1 MFWHAGTG
9 IGVSLM
15 MRRKEAGEQMMYKKV
30 EDYVKIHNMLEQK
43 DKVIA
48 GVSGG
53 ADSVCLLYVLLEL
66 KKKYSLEIRA
76 VHVNHC
82 LREGAA
88 DEDEAYV
95 RKLCAGM
102 EVPLEVYRIDVVH
115 LAKEEGMSSEEAG
128 RAARRKA
135 FEEEADKMGGAKI
148 ALAHHKNDNVETLLL
163 NIARGTGLKGLG
175 GIRPA
180 AGRYIHPLLGVSR
193 EEIEEF
199 LKKNQLSYCMDATN
213 YEDTYTRN
221 RIRNHMI
228 PYMEQ
233 KINPRFTD
241 HACSMME
248 QMGKLWDHIAG
259 EVCMAEKTAV
269 VYRED
274 QGKKE
279 ALIQKAVFE
288 KIPEALRPYL
298 LHRVMEKVA
307 GSQKDLAG
315 IHLEQTE
322 ELFRKQT
329 GRKLDL
335 PYQMCARRC
344 YEGVEISRNDRAGE
358 SGGEGAQREQSDGR
372 LTRKADRVKMRV
384 LGRKEMHE
392 EQDVTIFQTPY
403 TKWFDYDIIKNSV
416 TIRTRRPGD
425 YITIDRKG
433 RTQKLKQYFI
443 NEKIPQKER
452 DDILLA
458 ADGSHILWVIGYRR
472 GCACEVTES
481 TRKILEITIDGG
493 ENYGGDN

>member
-1 MFWHAGTG
+1 
-9 IGVSLM
+9 
-15 MRRKEAGEQMMYKKV
+15 
-30 EDYVKIHNMLEQK
+30 
-43 DKVIA
+43 
-48 GVSGG
+48 
-53 ADSVCLLYVLLEL
+53 
-66 KKKYSLEIRA
+66 
-76 VHVNHC
+76 
-82 LREGAA
+82 
-88 DEDEAYV
+88 
-95 RKLCAGM
+95 
-102 EVPLEVYRIDVVH
+102 
-115 LAKEEGMSSEEAG
+115 
-128 RAARRKA
+128 
-135 FEEEADKMGGAKI
+135 
-148 ALAHHKNDNVETLLL
+148 
-163 NIARGTGLKGLG
+163 
-175 GIRPA
+175 
-180 AGRYIHPLLGVSR
+180 
-193 EEIEEF
+193 
-199 LKKNQLSYCMDATN
+199 MDATN